1 MAYADPQ
8 STSNPTTGQP
18 ILAAWGDV
26 VRDDLEYL
34 ARNKPHC
41 RVYNS
46 ANISHA
52 TSGTPQIVTFNSERF
67 DVGGCHSTSSN
78 TGRLTVPSG
87 EGGKYLI
94 GGHVS
99 WATNATGVR
108 QIYIRLNGATPIGD
122 DVRTPVSGTGT
133 SQHVS
138 TFYSLAAGDYVEL
151 IANQTSGGALQI
163 DAASNYSPEFY
174 MIWQAI

>member
-41 RVYNS
+41 RVYKS
-46 ANISHA
+46 TA
-52 TSGTPQIVTFNSERF
+52 TSIATATATALTFNSERY

-87 EGGKYLI
+87 EAGKYLA
-94 GGHVS
+94 GFHGS
-99 WATNATGVR
+99 WDVNGTGYR
-108 QIYIRLNGATPIGD
+108 QAYIRLNGTTIIGVD
-122 DVRTPVSGTGT
+122 TKMAVTGAGTEHSVVT
-133 SQHVS
+133 EYALV
-138 TFYSLAAGDYVEL
+138 AGDYLEVVVT
-151 IANQTSGGALQI
+151 QTSGGALNMES
-163 DAASNYSPEFY
+163 ASAYSPEF
-174 MIWQAI
+174 WFRWVAI